1 MSHVTLVLLLLLLL
15 KLESG
20 GNDVIRPVGQ
30 IQSSAIT
37 QLLASGSEVD
47 QKMKTEKSL
56 SNIKLILKNE
66 FCVLVKSG
74 GGEEPLGDSR
84 IK

>member
-1 MSHVTLVLLLLLLL
+1 MTIKLWSRWAHMSHVTLVLLLLLL

-47 QKMKTEKSL
+47 QKMKTEK
-56 SNIKLILKNE
+56 
-66 FCVLVKSG
+66 V
-74 GGEEPLGDSR
+74 
-84 IK
+84 